1 MDVHVD
7 GKAVFAAVSGILGGA
22 ARACSRDPRPA
33 QRTIR
38 VDVTC
43 STNPDCTVFRVADDG
58 PGMPE
63 APDSMTHLMA
73 SLTSALEDGSQS
85 TYKLQLRSTTCNQSV
100 IATYQRERLAGIWY
114 PTIGPELAPK
124 HQAFS
129 GTDVSLS
136 IAGRLDRQVVQDL
149 SQRLKGYVVLTAAI
163 TPRAMFKFSVEQP
176 DEPLRRWVSPFENKD
191 VTSAQ
196 EALRAGLTQWASLST
211 TSPAT
216 QTAPPGIGIGHAASR
231 AARWHA
237 YAGVVLRHGAG
248 PTGQQA
254 GPAARVDIHAYLE
267 HEATDPS
274 QAAHDALAGLDWA
287 EFGLRHDASGPVP
300 TLHDETGMPGPLRS
314 CVVVLHLAPARTA
327 GQTPKPLAPRAQAM
341 LMRAAT
347 TSALLELKAA
357 DPARLRSRRE
367 QSLARALPCLAG
379 ALVDLARQGEGGGG
393 LLAHACALFGGCR
406 EAELE
411 GRLVGA
417 LQAAVRR
424 GRASRRLELGLA
436 AEE

>member
-1 MDVHVD
+1 
-7 GKAVFAAVSGILGGA
+7 
-22 ARACSRDPRPA
+22 
-33 QRTIR
+33 
-38 VDVTC
+38 
-43 STNPDCTVFRVADDG
+43 
-58 PGMPE
+58 
-63 APDSMTHLMA
+63 
-73 SLTSALEDGSQS
+73 
-85 TYKLQLRSTTCNQSV
+85 
-100 IATYQRERLAGIWY
+100 
-114 PTIGPELAPK
+114 
-124 HQAFS
+124 
-129 GTDVSLS
+129 
-136 IAGRLDRQVVQDL
+136 
-149 SQRLKGYVVLTAAI
+149 
-163 TPRAMFKFSVEQP
+163 MFKFSVEQP

-287 EFGLRHDASGPVP
+287 EFGLRHDASGP
-300 TLHDETGMPGPLRS
+300 
-314 CVVVLHLAPARTA
+314 
-327 GQTPKPLAPRAQAM
+327 AM